1 MLSDQ
6 RQGREAIG
14 RQEQGVIFALRLLNR
29 RLGDVSGDL
38 QEKIKALPL
47 ERLEALGED
56 CLDFE
61 QLGDLIG
68 WLARN
73 EN

>member
-1 MLSDQ
+1 VIVSFDMQTKAQNLL
-6 RQGREAIG
+6 REK
-14 RQEQGVIFALRLLNR
+14 V
-29 RLGDVSGDL
+29 
-38 QEKIKALPL
+38 KALPL
-47 ERLEALGED
+47 ERLEASSKD

>member
-1 MLSDQ
+1 
-6 RQGREAIG
+6 
-14 RQEQGVIFALRLLNR
+14 LRLLNR
-29 RLGDVSGDL
+29 RLGDVFGDL

-56 CLDFE
+56 CLNFE
-61 QLGDLIG
+61 QLGDLRG